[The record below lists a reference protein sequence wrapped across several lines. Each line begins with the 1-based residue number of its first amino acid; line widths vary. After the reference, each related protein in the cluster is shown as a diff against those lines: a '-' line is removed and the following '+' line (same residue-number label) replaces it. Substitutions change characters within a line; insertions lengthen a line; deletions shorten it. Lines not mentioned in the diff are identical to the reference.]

1 MFKKDN
7 NQFYQ
12 INIIIMDILSLE
24 MAGQLVVLW
33 AWGRGAGRSAL
44 RHSIQDHK
52 IENTRRHRS
61 HDNYSRIIGL
71 VPFGGKACMRQE
83 PYRMS
88 WHHGPFHQ

>member
-33 AWGRGAGRSAL
+33 AWGRGVRR

-61 HDNYSRIIGL
+61 HDNYSRHL
-71 VPFGGKACMRQE
+71 VAKHEARTL
-83 PYRMS
+83 
-88 WHHGPFHQ
+88 